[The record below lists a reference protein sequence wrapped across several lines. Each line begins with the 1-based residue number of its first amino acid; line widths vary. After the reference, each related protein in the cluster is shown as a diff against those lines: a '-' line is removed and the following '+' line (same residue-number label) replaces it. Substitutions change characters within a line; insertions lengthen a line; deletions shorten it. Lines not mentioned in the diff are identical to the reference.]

1 MTSVTINLEDMLLKG
16 IEYVKLYQEVDLN
29 KTIMLN
35 PHKIYKILMIRI

>member
-1 MTSVTINLEDMLLKG
+1 MTSVTINLEDMLSKE

-35 PHKIYKILMIRI
+35 QHKIYKIQMIRI